1 MMRYILAATA
11 LIVALLGA
19 WAIIGGPGARRT
31 TDGSSQPGIS
41 RATADAV
48 RESQQIELTPPPTPG
63 PTELLRRDVMIGR
76 AMTQARAM
84 GERAPQ
90 LEDIRLVT
98 VAELADT
105 DYVSLGED
113 ATNYGPPTKPVF
125 VVRLAGSFT
134 PLDLP
139 YEVDD
144 TWPRRGIAYTVYD
157 AATGDMLGG
166 WSDDG

>member
-1 MMRYILAATA
+1 
-11 LIVALLGA
+11 
-19 WAIIGGPGARRT
+19 
-31 TDGSSQPGIS
+31 
-41 RATADAV
+41 
-48 RESQQIELTPPPTPG
+48 
-63 PTELLRRDVMIGR
+63 
-76 AMTQARAM
+76 M
-84 GERAPQ
+84 GEQAPQ

-105 DYVSLGED
+105 DYVSLEED

-166 WSDDG
+166 GLMTDNPPAGTPPVAR